1 MGDVTV
7 VQAIL
12 YIQWI
17 NCAIWFRWKAENR
30 LKEIKTKNSN
40 KKLQLVFC
48 QQSKCIFSSIQQ
60 GATSLAAKTRLSMTK
75 FIYGLYKH
83 FPDHV

>member
-30 LKEIKTKNSN
+30 LKEIKKKNSN
-40 KKLQLVFC
+40 KKLQLVFLSTK
-48 QQSKCIFSSIQQ
+48 QMHFFQYPAGGDFSGCKNTIVYDKIDLW
-60 GATSLAAKTRLSMTK
+60 TL
-75 FIYGLYKH
+75 
-83 FPDHV
+83 